1 MKCEEIKEK
10 LLTKKA
16 NMDEEQI
23 LKEVMLDFTKDKIEE
38 LASNGYTDDEIKKAI
53 KDSIASVL
61 RRRKVDY
68 MNEIQ
73 YDNPRIRNL
82 VNSILGILNSNYST
96 GRKSGI
102 TQYELRSVLRQQ
114 GQIADMYKG
123 ILHDRWIKV
132 FNGVMDGEVPADPSK
147 FFRDPK
153 RAENFKKF
161 LTTGE
166 TVGDSVEMQLQ
177 LKIKSFVEEIAK
189 EMGVDPQAIIDAS
202 VMGKTNLYMQYRRVT
217 GGVPFIRSRLLG
229 ERRYAFIQST
239 QDSDNFKIWFN
250 KNFEDIVPNADERDK
265 LFRELFG
272 YNKSLLSDFDPRDT
286 TTLGGINKFTSLR
299 QSGKLN
305 DDIVRRWVEL
315 SGIDGEEILENL
327 HGRTTN
333 VYGILN
339 AFGNKPLRNS
349 DEIKNILLT
358 ATSGRPEGVDIS
370 SQKAINETFK
380 NYDGMLKYAMG
391 DRSNVEPSLL
401 MDAVDI
407 LIGTT
412 RMFKSPLM
420 ALRQMDDYTVRNF
433 FMKKYSNKSTA
444 ATISDDLKYAKRAMF
459 GDDYEKLSLKD
470 KEVVLGVGTSMAD
483 TLFGRGD
490 SLTRFHAKDGGL
502 LGRGADL
509 SYTYLS
515 GMAYHER
522 VFERAGMLHCS
533 SIIKGLQNEN
543 FSDIMKLDL
552 NNRSSRG
559 TLRRALS
566 EVGITEREWNLFK
579 QIKYSTEYFSSE
591 ETLEWLRKN
600 PEKVRQLLSLGEDNM
615 DFYTVN
621 RYFDVLTSSQ
631 IPFDYD
637 VETGFLTVDGR
648 KKLID
653 GAYEYY
659 KKQTTVSEDMIG
671 SLEFARENLEAIQY
685 INHDLV
691 FRWKKRASGLEI
703 LKDDVEKNLRN
714 QFKDA
719 YQKYVGQFRTAEYSK
734 ILKKGKERTKIIQKY
749 NDYLGKISNEKLLN
763 KMLND
768 KIDSVSAKFQDLRN
782 NMFQESSVLRFDYW
796 DRYMADRA
804 MGDTRNAAINK
815 MFSFYKSAL
824 WKNTERLA
832 SVFRDYDVNGE
843 LGVKSFFN
851 RYAFADYVSYASMA
865 SLFGTMNLLVSGDIL
880 AEDKDNIPA
889 NYFTNVMFVGTG
901 LYLTAPMK
909 VLDGL
914 ADTAS
919 GAMTLDSRRFING
932 LNYTRR
938 QLTPSTLDNYAEA
951 LFENYF

>member
-1 MKCEEIKEK
+1 MKCEEIKER

-23 LKEVMLDFTKDKIEE
+23 IKEVMLDFTKEKMNT
-38 LASNGYTDDEIKKAI
+38 LSASGMTDDEIKLAL

-73 YDNPRIRNL
+73 YDNPRIRNVL
-82 VNSILGILNSNYST
+82 NSILGILDSNYT
-96 GRKSGI
+96 GGRKSGI
-102 TQYELRSVLRQQ
+102 TQYELRNVLRQQ
-114 GQIADMYKG
+114 GQIDDMYKG

-153 RAENFKKF
+153 RANNLKQF
-161 LTTGE
+161 LVTGE

-177 LKIKSFVEEIAK
+177 LRIKDFLENEVAK
-189 EMGVDPQAIIDAS
+189 ELRVEPQAIIDAA
-202 VMGKTNLYMQYRRVT
+202 VMGKVNLYMQYRRTV
-217 GGVPFIRSRLLG
+217 GGVPFVRSRLLG
-229 ERRYAFIQST
+229 ERRYAFIQSS
-239 QDSDNFKIWFN
+239 QDSENFKMWFN
-250 KNFEDIVPNADERDK
+250 KNFEDIVPDAKDRDK
-265 LFRELFG
+265 LFKELFG

-299 QSGKLN
+299 KAGII
-305 DDIVRRWVEL
+305 DDKIVKRWVEL

-327 HGRTTN
+327 HGKTTN

-349 DEIKNILLT
+349 DAIKNILLT
-358 ATSGRPEGVDIS
+358 ATAGKGDIA
-370 SQKAINETFK
+370 SQNAITNTFK

-391 DRSNVEPSLL
+391 DRSNIEPSLL
-401 MDAVDI
+401 MDTVDI

-490 SLTRFHAKDGGL
+490 SLTRFHSKDGGL

-522 VFERAGMLHCS
+522 VFERAGMLHTS

-600 PEKVRQLLSLGEDNM
+600 PEKVKQLLSLGEDNM
-615 DFYTVN
+615 DFYTLN
-621 RYFDVLTSSQ
+621 RYFDVLTASQ
-631 IPFDYD
+631 IPYQYD
-637 VETGFLTVDGR
+637 VETGFLTKDAR
-648 KKLID
+648 EKLIN
-653 GAYEYY
+653 GAIEYY
-659 KKQTTVSEDMIG
+659 RKQTNVSEEMIG
-671 SLEFARENLEAIQY
+671 SLEFARNNLENVQY

-691 FRWKKRASGLEI
+691 FRWKDRASGLEI

-714 QFKDA
+714 QFKDEV
-719 YQKYVGQFRTAEYSK
+719 KKFTNNFRTAEYSG
-734 ILKKGKERTKIIQKY
+734 ILKKGEKRTKIISKY
-749 NDYLGKISNEKLLN
+749 NDYLGTITNEKLLN
-763 KMLND
+763 KMLNE
-768 KIDSVSAKFQDLRN
+768 KIESVSAKFQDLRN

-914 ADTAS
+914 AETAS
-919 GAMTLDSRRFING
+919 GAMTLDSRRFISG

>member
-1 MKCEEIKEK
+1 MKCSEIKEK

-23 LKEVMLDFTKDKIEE
+23 LKEVMLDFTKDRIDDLLSK
-38 LASNGYTDDEIKKAI
+38 GYTDEDIQKAL

-61 RRRKVDY
+61 RRRKTDY
-68 MNEIQ
+68 MNSIQ
-73 YDNPRIRNL
+73 YDVPRIRNL
-82 VNSILGILNSNYST
+82 TSSILGILDSNYST

-102 TQYELRSVLRQQ
+102 TQYELRNVLRQQ
-114 GQIADMYKG
+114 GQVADMYKG

-153 RAENFKKF
+153 RAKNLKQF
-161 LTTGE
+161 LLTKE

-177 LKIKSFVEEIAK
+177 LKINSFIEEVAN
-189 EMGVDPQAIIDAS
+189 ELGVDAQSIIDAS
-202 VMGKTNLYMQYRRVT
+202 IMGKTNLYMQYRRVT

-229 ERRYAFIQST
+229 ERRYAFIQNT
-239 QDSDNFKIWFN
+239 TDSDNFKIWFN
-250 KNFEDIVPNADERDK
+250 KNFEDIIDAEKREDI
-265 LFRELFG
+265 FRELFG

-286 TTLGGINKFTSLR
+286 TTLGGINKFASLR

-305 DDIVRRWVEL
+305 DDIVRRWAEL
-315 SGIDGEEILENL
+315 SDIDGEEILENL
-327 HGRTTN
+327 HTKTTTS
-333 VYGILN
+333 YGLLN
-339 AFGNKPLRNS
+339 AFGSKPLRNA
-349 DEIKNILLT
+349 DEIKKVLLAAT
-358 ATSGRPEGVDIS
+358 AGRKEGIDIS
-370 SQKAINETFK
+370 SQRAINETFK
-380 NYDGMLKYAMG
+380 NYDGMLRYAMG

-470 KEVVLGVGTSMAD
+470 KEIVLGVGTSIAD

-559 TLRRALS
+559 TLRRGIS

-579 QIKYSTEYFSSE
+579 EIPYSTEYFSSE

-615 DFYTVN
+615 DFYTIN

-631 IPFDYD
+631 IPFKYD
-637 VETGFLTVDGR
+637 ADTGFLTVDAR

-653 GAYEYY
+653 GAKEYY
-659 KKQTTVSEDMIG
+659 KKQTTVSENMIG
-671 SLEFARENLEAIQY
+671 SLDFAEKNLEAIQY

-691 FRWKKRASGLEI
+691 FRWKKEAGGLEI

-714 QFKDA
+714 QFEDA
-719 YQKYVGQFRTAEYSK
+719 REKYISQFRTAEYSK
-734 ILKKGKERTKIIQKY
+734 ILKKGKERSKTIQKY
-749 NDYLGKISNEKLLN
+749 NDYLGSIQNEKLLN

-768 KIDSVSAKFQDLRN
+768 KIESVNAKFQDLRN

-851 RYAFADYVSYASMA
+851 RYAFADYVSYVSMA

-914 ADTAS
+914 AETAS
-919 GAMTLDSRRFING
+919 GAMTLDSRRFISG

>member
-1 MKCEEIKEK
+1 MKCSEIKEK

-23 LKEVMLDFTKDKIEE
+23 LKEVMLDFTKGRIDE
-38 LASNGYTDDEIKKAI
+38 LISQGYTDEKIQKYL
-53 KDSIASVL
+53 KDTIASVL
-61 RRRKVDY
+61 RRRRIDY
-68 MNEIQ
+68 LNEIQ
-73 YDNPRIRNL
+73 YDNPMTRNL
-82 VNSILGILNSNYST
+82 LNSILGVFNSNYST

-102 TQYELRSVLRQQ
+102 TQYELRNILRQQ

-132 FNGVMDGEVPADPSK
+132 FNGVMDGETPADPSK

-177 LKIKSFVEEIAK
+177 LKINSFIEEIAE
-189 EMGVDPQAIIDAS
+189 EMGVKPQAIIDAS
-202 VMGKTNLYMQYRRVT
+202 VMGKTNLYMQYRKVV

-229 ERRYAFIQST
+229 ERRYAFIQNT
-239 QDSDNFKIWFN
+239 TDSENFKKWFN
-250 KNFEDIVPNADERDK
+250 NNFEDIVTDAKERES
-265 LFRELFG
+265 LYNELFG
-272 YNKSLLSDFDPRDT
+272 YNKSLLSDFDPNDT

-327 HGRTTN
+327 HGKTTN

-349 DEIKNILLT
+349 DAIKNVLLT
-358 ATSGRPEGVDIS
+358 ATAGKGDIA
-370 SQKAINETFK
+370 SQNAITNTFK

-391 DRSNVEPSLL
+391 DRSNIEPSLL
-401 MDAVDI
+401 MDTVDI

-490 SLTRFHAKDGGL
+490 SLTRFHSKDGGL

-566 EVGITEREWNLFK
+566 EVGVTPREWDLFR
-579 QIKYSTEYFSSE
+579 QIQYSTEYFSSE

-600 PEKVRQLLSLGEDNM
+600 PEKVKQLLSLGEDNM

-621 RYFDVLTSSQ
+621 RYFDILTASQ
-631 IPFDYD
+631 IPYDYD
-637 VETGFLTVDGR
+637 INTGFLTVDAKGE
-648 KKLID
+648 LIN
-653 GAYEYY
+653 GAKEYY
-659 KKQTTVSEDMIG
+659 KKQTNVSEDMIG
-671 SLEFARENLEAIQY
+671 SLDFAKENLESVQY

-691 FRWKKRASGLEI
+691 FRWKKEAVGLEI

-719 YQKYVGQFRTAEYSK
+719 YQKHVSQFRTSEYSK
-734 ILKKGKERTKIIQKY
+734 ILKKGKERTKIIEDY
-749 NDYLGKISNEKLLN
+749 NKYLGTITNEKLLN
-763 KMLND
+763 KMLD
-768 KIDSVSAKFQDLRN
+768 EKIESFNSKFQDLRN

-832 SVFRDYDVNGE
+832 SVFRDYDANGE

-914 ADTAS
+914 SETAS
-919 GAMTLDSRRFING
+919 GAMTLDSRRFISG

>member
-1 MKCEEIKEK
+1 MKCSEIKER

-23 LKEVMLDFTKDKIEE
+23 LKEVMLDFTKDKIDD
-38 LASNGYTDDEIKKAI
+38 LIANGFTDDDVRKAI

-61 RRRKVDY
+61 RRKKIDY
-68 MNEIQ
+68 MNTIQ
-73 YDNPRIRNL
+73 YDIPRVRNL
-82 VNSILGILNSNYST
+82 TNSILGILNSNYST

-102 TQYELRSVLRQQ
+102 TQYELRNVLRQQ
-114 GQIADMYKG
+114 GQVADMYKG

-153 RAENFKKF
+153 RAANLKKF
-161 LTTGE
+161 LITNE

-177 LKIKSFVEEIAK
+177 LKIKSFLDEVGKELGVE
-189 EMGVDPQAIIDAS
+189 PQAIIDAS
-202 VMGKTNLYMQYRRVT
+202 VMGKVNLYMQYRKVT

-229 ERRYAFIQST
+229 ERRYAFIQNT
-239 QDSDNFKIWFN
+239 TDSDNFRKWFN
-250 KNFEDIVPNADERDK
+250 KNFEDIVTDAKEREN
-265 LFRELFG
+265 LYNELFG
-272 YNKSLLSDFDPRDT
+272 YNKSLLSDFDPNDT

-299 QSGKLN
+299 NSGELN
-305 DDIVRRWVEL
+305 DDIVRRWAEL
-315 SGIDGEEILENL
+315 SEIDGEEILENL

-333 VYGILN
+333 VYGLVN

-349 DEIKNILLT
+349 NEIKNVLLT
-358 ATSGRPEGVDIS
+358 AAAGRPEGIDLS
-370 SQKAINETFK
+370 SQRAINETFK
-380 NYDGMLKYAMG
+380 HYDGMIRYAMG
-391 DRSNVEPSLL
+391 DRSNIEPSLL

-407 LIGTT
+407 LIGTS
-412 RMFKSPLM
+412 RLFKSPLM

-444 ATISDDLKYAKRAMF
+444 ATISDDLKYAKRAIF
-459 GDDYEKLSLKD
+459 GDDYEKLSVKD
-470 KEVVLGVGTSMAD
+470 KEIVLGVGTSMAD

-490 SLTRFHAKDGGL
+490 SLTRFHAKDGGI

-522 VFERAGMLHCS
+522 VFERAGMLHTS
-533 SIIKGLQNEN
+533 SIIKGLQKEN
-543 FSDIMKLDL
+543 FSDIMKIDL

-559 TLRRALS
+559 TLRRSLS

-579 QIKYSTEYFSSE
+579 EIQYSSEYFSSE
-591 ETLEWLRKN
+591 ETLNWLRKN
-600 PEKVRQLLSLGEDNM
+600 PKKVKQLLSLGDDNM

-621 RYFDVLTSSQ
+621 RYFDIRTASQ
-631 IPFDYD
+631 IPFEYD
-637 VETGFLTVDGR
+637 IETGFLTVDGR

-653 GAYEYY
+653 GAKEYY

-671 SLEFARENLEAIQY
+671 SLDFAAENLEAIQY

-691 FRWKKRASGLEI
+691 FRWKSRASGLEI

-714 QFKDA
+714 QFKDVRE
-719 YQKYVGQFRTAEYSK
+719 KYVRQFRTAEYTK
-734 ILKKGKERTKIIQKY
+734 ILKKGKERTKIINNY
-749 NDYLGKISNEKLLN
+749 NDYLGKIQNEKLLN

-768 KIDSVSAKFQDLRN
+768 KIESVNAKFQDLRN

-851 RYAFADYVSYASMA
+851 RYAFADYISYASMA

-938 QLTPSTLDNYAEA
+938 QLTPSTLQNYAEA